1 MRPRSS
7 SSLIDSRT
15 AAWRLLVTLII
26 MTLGSSCG
34 YVVSV
39 VLPAVQAEF
48 GVSRSEAS
56 LPYTALMM
64 GYAIGGVV
72 MGRLTD
78 RLGIVIP
85 QMVGAAGVLT
95 GFVWAGLSTNI
106 QSFAIAHGLLIGL
119 LGMSATFAPLISD
132 TSLWWKKYR
141 GIAVAICASGS
152 YLAGA
157 IWPPITQRYIELF
170 GWRESY
176 ITLGL
181 FCGIGMALLA
191 FFMRKPPPNQPIDTS
206 TASTSQSPVTTNDK
220 KPFGIDPVP
229 AQWLLFVAGVACCVA
244 MAMPQ
249 VHIVAY
255 CADLGF
261 GPARGA
267 EMLALMLGCGIIS
280 RLFFGWVCDHIG
292 GVKTLLLGSILQ
304 GLALLMF
311 LPFRGLVSLYIVS
324 AMFGL
329 FQGGI
334 VPSYAIIIR
343 EHFPTNQ
350 SGRLVGFV
358 IMGTLLG
365 MALGGWMSGKIF
377 DITGSYHAAI
387 LNGIG
392 WNLLNVC
399 IATWM
404 FWRIT
409 RGTTPQP
416 PWSRRLQS

>member
-1 MRPRSS
+1 MRTPSS

-15 AAWRLLVTLII
+15 AAWRLLVTLAI
-26 MTLGSSCG
+26 MTLGSSCA

-39 VLPAVQAEF
+39 VLPVVQTEF

-56 LPYTALMM
+56 LPYTALMV
-64 GYAIGGVV
+64 GYAIGGML
-72 MGRLTD
+72 MGRLAD
-78 RLGIVIP
+78 RMGILFPI
-85 QMVGAAGVLT
+85 MVGAAGLLA
-95 GFVWAGLSTNI
+95 GFIWAGLSTNI
-106 QSFAIAHGLLIGL
+106 HSFAMAHGLLIGL
-119 LGMSATFAPLISD
+119 FGMSATFAPLIAD
-132 TSLWWKKYR
+132 TSLWWKKFR

-157 IWPPITQRYIELF
+157 IWPPVTQRYVEAF

-176 ITLGL
+176 IALGF

-191 FFMRKPPPNQPIDTS
+191 LFLRRAPPNQPVDIQH
-206 TASTSQSPVTTNDK
+206 ARPGQSKSLPSDK
-220 KPFGIDPVP
+220 KPFGIDPVA

-255 CADLGF
+255 CSDLGF

-292 GVKTLLLGSILQ
+292 GVRTLLLGSVLQ
-304 GLALLMF
+304 SLALLMF
-311 LPFRGLVSLYIVS
+311 LPFKGLVSLYIVS

-343 EHFPTNQ
+343 EHFPTSQ

-358 IMGTLLG
+358 VMGTLLG
-365 MALGGWMSGKIF
+365 MALGGWMTGKIF
-377 DITGSYHAAI
+377 DMTGSYHAAI

-392 WNLLNVC
+392 WNLLNVS
-399 IATWM
+399 IAGWM
-404 FWRIT
+404 FWRIRQPT
-409 RGTTPQP
+409 RMTATAA
-416 PWSRRLQS
+416 